1 MAADG
6 TTKDA
11 NGGDWGIVDE
21 NDLHTGYFYL
31 SYYDTSIGVLESF
44 DFDLCENH
52 DQKNALQ
59 LDYMPASS
67 DEWSQKS
74 NTPIWCANVFTLD
87 KDMRIDEVA
96 TRFSMNEE
104 VPLTGFTVTFDI
116 YRLRDGAAAPDDGK
130 LLTSCTREFENFGY
144 HRVALDAPVY
154 SKAGDRLAVVVR
166 QRHDYEDGSVKYV
179 ATSQASLSYKSIP
192 ILRRDPIYGTPVVN
206 EGESF
211 LKIEGVT
218 EKEEAATD
226 GWEDHHRPII

>member
-1 MAADG
+1 MAPDG

-21 NDLHTGYFYL
+21 NGLHTGYFYL

-67 DEWSQKS
+67 DDWSQKS

-96 TRFSMNEE
+96 TRFSMNED
-104 VPLTGFTVTFDI
+104 VPLTGFTVIFDI
-116 YRLRDGAAAPDDGK
+116 YRQ
-130 LLTSCTREFENFGY
+130 REP
-144 HRVALDAPVY
+144 R
-154 SKAGDRLAVVVR
+154 
-166 QRHDYEDGSVKYV
+166 
-179 ATSQASLSYKSIP
+179 
-192 ILRRDPIYGTPVVN
+192 
-206 EGESF
+206 
-211 LKIEGVT
+211 
-218 EKEEAATD
+218 
-226 GWEDHHRPII
+226 